1 MGRPPLDIGAHG
13 VVAVTKLGAKRFV
26 ARTRT
31 RGEDGVVRRV
41 EAAGTSG
48 ADARRRLDRSL
59 KRQPDAAGEITGATR
74 LAVVVERWVREEVE
88 GSTRSA
94 NTIQRYREIAANYV
108 VPRAGA
114 LLVRESTVPRLERL
128 VREVS
133 TDVGPPT
140 AKLVR
145 TVLTGALGL
154 AVRHGALPVNPVREV
169 SPIRS
174 PRREVVAP
182 TLDDVV
188 AIRADLAADAKA
200 CRADLPVL
208 VDVLAGTGARI
219 GEALALRWVD
229 VDLGTG
235 VVALTGTAVRVRIGD
250 DPGVL
255 VRQDTTK
262 GRKPRAMRVPPFTLD
277 ALRTQ
282 HERKLPGGEHGVV
295 FPSATGTLREVA
307 TVERQWRGF
316 RTRNP
321 RWSGVTFHAFRRAV
335 ATAVERDA
343 GMATASAVL
352 GHSGERVTA
361 QHYVQRAMIGPDVSA
376 VLQRFAGATAE

>member
-1 MGRPPLDIGAHG
+1 MGRPPMDVGSHG
-13 VVAVTKLGAKRFV
+13 VVTVKQRGTKRFV
-26 ARTRT
+26 AITRT
-31 RGEDGVVRRV
+31 RGEDGVLPRV
-41 EAAGTSG
+41 QVVGTSG
-48 ADARRRLDRSL
+48 ADARRKLDRSF
-59 KRQPDAAGEITGATR
+59 KRQRNTAGEITGPTR
-74 LAVVVERWVREEVE
+74 LAVVVERWVRDEVE

-94 NTIQRYREIAANYV
+94 NTVQRCREIAARYV

-114 LLVRESTVPRLERL
+114 LLIRESTVPRLERL

-154 AVRHGALPVNPVREV
+154 AVRHGALPANPAREV

-174 PRREVVAP
+174 PRRAVVAP
-182 TLDDVV
+182 TLEDVV
-188 AIRADLAADAKA
+188 AIRADLAADTKA

-219 GEALALRWVD
+219 GEALALRWAD
-229 VDLGTG
+229 VDLETG
-235 VVALTGTAVRVRIGD
+235 VVALTGTAVRVRVGD

-255 VRQDTTK
+255 IRQNTTK

-295 FPSATGTLREVA
+295 FPRATGTLREVA

-321 RWSGVTFHAFRRAV
+321 KWSGVMFHAFRRAV
-335 ATAVERDA
+335 ATAVEREA
-343 GMATASAVL
+343 GMETASAVP
-352 GHSGERVTA
+352 GHSGQRVTA
-361 QHYVQRAMIGPDVSA
+361 EHYVQRAAVGPDVSA
-376 VLQRFAGATAE
+376 VLQRFAGVKDE